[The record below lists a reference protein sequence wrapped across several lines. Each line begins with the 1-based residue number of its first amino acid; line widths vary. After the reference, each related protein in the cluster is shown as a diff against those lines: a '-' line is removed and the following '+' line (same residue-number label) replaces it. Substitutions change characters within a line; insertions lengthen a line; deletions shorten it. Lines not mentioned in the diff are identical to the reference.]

1 MVATLTIDRRF
12 RGPRRSGNGGVS
24 AGLAAGFLDGP
35 ATVHLRRP
43 PPLDRPLRVVCESAD
58 VHIMDGDELV
68 LRARPAS
75 ERVEIETTVDH
86 GLLQR
91 TFDRGA
97 TPVPE
102 DHPAPGCFVCGAR
115 DDGLGIC
122 PAALEGT
129 DLWAT
134 VWIPERSVSSDG
146 RQVDPHVVWGALD
159 CPAGFAV
166 VRAGRAP
173 LTHFPALTEL
183 TVTLDHPVR
192 VGQPVAVWGWSEG
205 PDDHADGATAIID
218 ADGVVCAT
226 GYARHALLPVDFAH
240 R

>member
-1 MVATLTIDRRF
+1 MAATLTIDRRF

-35 ATVHLRRP
+35 ATVRLRRP
-43 PPLDRPLRVVCESAD
+43 PPLARPLTVQCESTD
-58 VHIMDGDELV
+58 VQVMDGDELASN
-68 LRARPAS
+68 ARPAT
-75 ERVEIETTVDH
+75 ETVEVTVDDE
-86 GLLQR
+86 LLQR
-91 TFDRGA
+91 TFDRGT

-102 DHPAPGCFVCGAR
+102 DHPAPECFVCGPR

-122 PAALEGT
+122 PKALDGT
-129 DLWAT
+129 ELWAT
-134 VWIPERSVSSDG
+134 VWIPDRSVSSDG
-146 RQVDPHVVWGALD
+146 LQIDPHVVWGALD

-166 VRAGRAP
+166 VRAGRGP

-192 VGQPVAVWGWSEG
+192 VGQPVAVWGWASGQE
-205 PDDHADGATAIID
+205 DDHVDGATAIID

-226 GYARHALLPVDFAH
+226 GDARHALLPVDFAH